1 MNVHVFNIGSICIHG
16 KELFRQFT
24 FHQNTGKDLT
34 LKQMFDTSEKLTVEQ
49 SDEIFG
55 VSQISCEILHG
66 NNYLWSMMK
75 KSLVS
80 RAQMCSYFQ
89 ILCYVLE
96 R

>member
-1 MNVHVFNIGSICIHG
+1 MNVYVFDTGSICIHG
-16 KELFRQFT
+16 KELLRQFT
-24 FHQNTGKDLT
+24 FHQTYRENLT
-34 LKQMFDTSEKLTVEQ
+34 LKQMFEIFEKLIMEQ

-55 VSQISCEILHG
+55 VSQSVGKILHG

-75 KSLVS
+75 KSSVS
-80 RAQMCSYFQ
+80 RMQRFMYSQ